1 MNGRRTKT
9 KSNITRIQSQYVEEQ
24 KLLQEKL
31 ARRKRGIIRR
41 LTAFSIVAAIFI
53 SFTVFTIN
61 NQKQIMEEQQATKAR
76 LEEELKS
83 LQKEEKELLL
93 EIENLHDPEYIADIA
108 RRDFYLTNPGE
119 TLFPLPRK
127 APSD

>member
-93 EIENLHDPEYIADIA
+93 EIENLH
-108 RRDFYLTNPGE
+108 T
-119 TLFPLPRK
+119 T
-127 APSD
+127 